1 MMERLLA
8 LFASLGHWGYLVVF
22 LLPFL
27 ESAAF
32 TGLLVPGETVV
43 VLAGFLSSQGYLDL
57 GDCLVVISLAVVLGD
72 TVGYTL
78 GKAIGRGYFEHHKR
92 LLFLKEKHLQKTE
105 EYFDRHGGKTIFLA
119 RFTHFLRAMAPFVAG
134 MSRMPYKK
142 FITFNVAGGIL
153 WTVVFTLLG
162 YFFGQSWQ
170 MIEKWAGRAG
180 LFILFLFLV
189 IAGFSFLYRT
199 ATKKKPELLAWFKEV
214 SGAVASVP
222 FFRDFR
228 EGHPGTA
235 TFIRQRLSPEGY
247 LGIHLTVGLMVS
259 AVFIWIFGGITEDV
273 LTGDPL
279 VNVDRWVLEQVHF
292 FRTPL
297 TTSFMT
303 AFTALG
309 GSRMITA
316 GGLTIAI
323 YLIFKKRFD
332 DLLIYL
338 TAILGGSFLSF
349 ILKTAVHRV
358 RPHAGF
364 ALIQI
369 GGWSFPSG
377 HAMMS
382 IIFYGM
388 LAYLFIRKTQSW
400 KLQVFAVSAAGLIV
414 FLIGFSRIYLGVHY
428 LSDVLAGYTGGLFWL
443 TVSITGLETY
453 KRFSAAKN
461 QKIPSE
467 IPDPGERGRTGKP
480 PLR

>member
-1 MMERLLA
+1 MMEQLLA
-8 LFASLGHWGYLVVF
+8 LFARLGHWGYLVVF
-22 LLPFL
+22 LLPFM

-57 GDCLVVISLAVVLGD
+57 GDCLLVISLAVVLGD
-72 TVGYTL
+72 TAGYTL
-78 GKAIGRGYFEHHKR
+78 GKAIGRGYFERHKR
-92 LLFLKEKHLQKTE
+92 LLFLKERHLRKTE

-153 WTVVFTLLG
+153 WTVAFTLLG

-170 MIEKWAGRAG
+170 LIEKWAGRAG

-189 IAGFSFLYRT
+189 IAGFSFLYGAASRRKT
-199 ATKKKPELLAWFKEV
+199 EIFAWFKEL

-228 EGHPGTA
+228 KRHPGTA
-235 TFIRQRLSPEGY
+235 AFLRQRLSPEGY
-247 LGIHLTVGLMVS
+247 LGIHLTVGLIVS
-259 AVFIWIFGGITEDV
+259 ALFIWIFGGITEDV

-279 VNVDRWVLEQVHF
+279 VEVDRWVLEQVHF

-297 TTSFMT
+297 ATSFMT

-309 GSRMITA
+309 GGRMIT
-316 GGLTIAI
+316 GGSLIVTI

-332 DLLIYL
+332 DLLTYL
-338 TAILGGSFLSF
+338 TAILGGSILVFV
-349 ILKTAVHRV
+349 LKTAVHRV

-377 HAMMS
+377 HAMMC

-388 LAYLFIRKTQSW
+388 LAYLFVRRTQSW
-400 KLQVFAVSAAGLIV
+400 RLQVLAVSAACLFV
-414 FLIGFSRIYLGVHY
+414 FLIGLSRIYFGVHY
-428 LSDVLAGYTGGLFWL
+428 LSDVLAGYAGGLVWL

-453 KRFSAAKN
+453 KRFSAAKSSL
-461 QKIPSE
+461 Q
-467 IPDPGERGRTGKP
+467 
-480 PLR
+480 

>member
-1 MMERLLA
+1 MMEQLLA
-8 LFASLGHWGYLVVF
+8 MFARLGHWGYLVVF

-43 VLAGFLSSQGYLDL
+43 VLAGFLSSQGYLEL
-57 GDCLVVISLAVVLGD
+57 GDCLLVISLAVILGD
-72 TVGYTL
+72 TAGYAL
-78 GKAIGRGYFEHHKR
+78 GKTIGRGYFERHKR
-92 LLFLKEKHLQKTE
+92 LLFLKERHLRKTE

-134 MSRMPYKK
+134 MSRMPYNK
-142 FITFNVAGGIL
+142 FIAFNVAGGIL
-153 WTVVFTLLG
+153 WTFVFTLLG

-170 MIEKWAGRAG
+170 MIERWAGRAG

-189 IAGFSFLYRT
+189 IAGFSFLYR
-199 ATKKKPELLAWFKEV
+199 AAARQKAELLVWFKEAY
-214 SGAVASVP
+214 GAAASVP

-228 EGHPGTA
+228 ERHPGA
-235 TFIRQRLSPEGY
+235 AAFIRQRLSPEGY
-247 LGIHLTVGLMVS
+247 LGLHLTVGLMVS
-259 AVFIWIFGGITEDV
+259 AAFIWIFGGITEDV

-279 VNVDRWVLEQVHF
+279 VSVDTWVLEQVRF

-297 TTSFMT
+297 ATAVMT

-309 GSRMITA
+309 GGRMIA
-316 GGLTIAI
+316 GGGLAVGI
-323 YLIFKKRFD
+323 YLIVKKRFD

-338 TAILGGSFLSF
+338 TAILGGSVLAFV
-349 ILKTAVHRV
+349 LKTAVHRV

-388 LAYLFIRKTQSW
+388 LAYLFIRRTRSW
-400 KLQVFAVSAAGLIV
+400 RLQVLAVSAAGLIV

-428 LSDVLAGYTGGLFWL
+428 LSDVLAGYAGGLFWL

-453 KRFSAAKN
+453 KRFAADS
-461 QKIPSE
+461 PPHS
-467 IPDPGERGRTGKP
+467 RGH
-480 PLR
+480 